1 MPRLS
6 MRQCRS
12 QDLALDAEV
21 EHLTDHGQQ
30 TIGLHRR
37 DLGLVIQLR
46 HDLLARDIT
55 DLGTPEMRHNSV
67 RSMRSSLRHDFLFL
81 SPILGS

>member
-1 MPRLS
+1 MKPLSSIFVGCGRSTTWRDSGRSMTTSATAGSCCVKTSSSMPRLS

-37 DLGLVIQLR
+37 GLDLVIQ
-46 HDLLARDIT
+46 
-55 DLGTPEMRHNSV
+55 
-67 RSMRSSLRHDFLFL
+67 
-81 SPILGS
+81 